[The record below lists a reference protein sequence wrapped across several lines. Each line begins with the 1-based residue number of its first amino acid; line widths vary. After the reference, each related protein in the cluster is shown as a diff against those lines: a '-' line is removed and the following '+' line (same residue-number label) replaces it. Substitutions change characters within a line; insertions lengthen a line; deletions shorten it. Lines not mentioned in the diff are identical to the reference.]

1 MDRPSTGKGR
11 ADRKRED
18 TVRLRSSRRS
28 SSRQQGG
35 GRFVTLVCSSE
46 IYHTVAD
53 RWPEAIDV
61 ATLARYARAFAN
73 GALELA
79 QQQS

>member
-1 MDRPSTGKGR
+1 MVRALRKEGLTVDAKAPYDSAARGEARP
-11 ADRKRED
+11 
-18 TVRLRSSRRS
+18 V
-28 SSRQQGG
+28 QQGG

-46 IYHTVAD
+46 HYHSVGD
-53 RWPEAIDV
+53 RWPEAVDV
-61 ATLARYARAFAN
+61 ATLARYARAVAN